1 MVIAGETSGDIL
13 AAELVRALRVE
24 SSARAETL
32 TWDYQ
37 PLSSGLEP
45 RFFGAG
51 GREMATAGVELALD
65 LTAHAV
71 TGISEVLKN
80 YTKFRRFFA
89 QLYRLALER
98 KPDAIVC
105 VDFSGFNRRFA
116 HAIRKYQRA
125 HNGWFHDWNPRII
138 QYVSP
143 QVWASREG
151 RAYQLAADFDLLLS
165 IFPFERQWYSARVP
179 KLRVEF
185 VGNPIID
192 RYGAVPPPPK
202 VTAAGA
208 PHTVLLLPGSRP
220 GELARHLPVL
230 FEALKQI
237 RVVLTQVE
245 ARMVLPNAGLLEL
258 AREFQLPE
266 TLRVQIGD
274 LPAAL
279 RVADLALAS
288 TGTVT
293 LECAYFG
300 VPAIALYKTSWVT
313 WQIAKRIITV
323 KYGAMPNL
331 LADRE
336 IYPEF
341 IQDAATPE
349 NIAKAAL
356 SILQDQSRA
365 SKIREDLLH
374 VARSLGT
381 PGAAR
386 RAARAILETLE
397 KGPSLR
403 PAKASA

>member
-13 AAELVRALRVE
+13 AAELVQALRAE
-24 SSARAETL
+24 ANARPENP

-37 PLSSGLEP
+37 PLRSNLEP

-51 GREMATAGVELALD
+51 GPKMAGAGVELAFD

-71 TGISEVLKN
+71 TGLSEVLKN
-80 YTKFRRFFA
+80 LGKFRRLFA

-98 KPDAIVC
+98 KPDAIIC

-116 HAIRKYQRA
+116 HAIRKYHRA
-125 HNGWFHDWNPRII
+125 RKGWFHDWNPRIV

-151 RAYQLAADFDLLLS
+151 RAYQMAQDFDLLLS
-165 IFPFERQWYSARVP
+165 IFPFEREWYAARVP

-192 RYGAVPPPPK
+192 RYGATPAEAKPKTAEGPPA
-202 VTAAGA
+202 V
-208 PHTVLLLPGSRP
+208 VLLPGSRP

-230 FEALKQI
+230 LETLKRI
-237 RVVLTQVE
+237 RAVLPQVE

-266 TLRVQIGD
+266 RLDLQVGE

-300 VPAIALYKTSWVT
+300 VPAVALYKTSWLT
-313 WQIAKRIITV
+313 WQIARRIITV

-349 NIAKAAL
+349 NVANAAL
-356 SILQDQSRA
+356 SILQDPSRS
-365 SKIREDLLH
+365 SKIREEL
-374 VARSLGT
+374 VQVTRSLGT

-386 RAARAILETLE
+386 RAARAILNTLE
-397 KGPSLR
+397 TDHLTR
-403 PAKASA
+403 PAEASG

>member
-1 MVIAGETSGDIL
+1 
-13 AAELVRALRVE
+13 VE
-24 SSARAETL
+24 SNARPEKL

-37 PLSSGLEP
+37 PLSSSLEP

-51 GREMATAGVELALD
+51 GREMAAAGVELALD

-80 YTKFRRFFA
+80 YPKFRRLFA

-98 KPDAIVC
+98 KADAIIC

-125 HNGWFHDWNPRII
+125 RNGWFHDWKPRII

-151 RAYQLAADFDLLLS
+151 RAYQIAEDFDLLLS
-165 IFPFERQWYSARVP
+165 IFPFEQQWYAARVP

-192 RYGAVPPPPK
+192 RYGAVPPEPK
-202 VTAAGA
+202 ATPVGGH
-208 PHTVLLLPGSRP
+208 PTVLLLPGSRP

-230 FEALKQI
+230 LESLKRI
-237 RVVLTQVE
+237 RAVLPQVE

-258 AREFQLPE
+258 AREFGLPE

-274 LPAAL
+274 LPTAL
-279 RVADLALAS
+279 RAADLALAS

-300 VPAIALYKTSWVT
+300 VPAIALYKTSWIT
-313 WQIAKRIITV
+313 WQIARRIITV

-349 NIAKAAL
+349 NIVKAAL
-356 SILQDQSRA
+356 SILQDPLRG
-365 SKIREDLLH
+365 SKIREELAQ

-397 KGPSLR
+397 KR
-403 PAKASA
+403 PGDAAR

>member
-1 MVIAGETSGDIL
+1 MLIAGETSGDIL
-13 AAELVRALRVE
+13 AAELVRALRAE
-24 SSARAETL
+24 LNSRPETL

-37 PLSSGLEP
+37 PLSSSLEP

-51 GREMATAGVELALD
+51 GREMAAAGVELALD

-80 YTKFRRFFA
+80 YTKFRRLFA

-98 KPDAIVC
+98 EPDAIIC

-125 HNGWFHDWNPRII
+125 RNGWFHDWNPRII

-151 RAYQLAADFDLLLS
+151 RAYQIADDFDLLLS
-165 IFPFERQWYSARVP
+165 IFPFERQWYAARVP

-192 RYGAVPPPPK
+192 RYGPVPPQPK
-202 VTAAGA
+202 ATSVGGH
-208 PHTVLLLPGSRP
+208 PTVLLLPGSRP

-230 FEALKQI
+230 FEALKRI
-237 RVVLTQVE
+237 RVVLPQVE

-300 VPAIALYKTSWVT
+300 VPAIALYRTSRMT
-313 WQIAKRIITV
+313 WQIARRIITV

-349 NIAKAAL
+349 NIARAAL
-356 SILQDQSRA
+356 SILQDRLRG
-365 SKIREDLLH
+365 SKIREDLAQ
-374 VARSLGT
+374 VVRSLGT

-397 KGPSLR
+397 KRSLLG
-403 PAKASA
+403 PAKVAA